1 MNQVVIFTNK
11 SGNVSICV
19 PTGDLPVEAVQAKDI
34 PSGVQ
39 SFIINESS
47 LPASD
52 QDFFDAW
59 EQIQGVVSVSL
70 AKAKEVTKKRLRIER
85 EPLFAALDIAFQ
97 RAFETGA
104 DTSAIVAEKQ
114 RLRDLTKLPD
124 SCSTL
129 SELRSLKAG

>member
-1 MNQVVIFTNK
+1 MNQVVIFTNE

-19 PTGDLPVEAVQAKDI
+19 PTGDLPIEAVQAKDI
-34 PSGVQ
+34 PFGVQ
-39 SFIINESS
+39 SFIVTQSS

-70 AKAKEVTKKRLRIER
+70 AKAKELTKKRLRIER

-104 DTSAIVAEKQ
+104 DTSAIVAEN
-114 RLRDLTKLPD
+114 
-124 SCSTL
+124 SVCVI
-129 SELRSLKAG
+129 